1 MAPQRS
7 NSAKAHGLK
16 SSAGLRQG
24 TLSFTSAKR
33 SGSTTAKDNLK
44 GKRAAPPVEPTTV
57 APIRV
62 NRKRKYEPEP
72 EPELEQA
79 EEATEA
85 LERERLDTEDRRWN
99 KAYGLAREKMGNVQP
114 GPSSRCS
121 SSRCSL
127 LMESVSMI

>member
-7 NSAKAHGLK
+7 SSAKAHGLK

-33 SGSTTAKDNLK
+33 SGSTTAKDSLK
-44 GKRAAPPVEPTTV
+44 GKPAASPVEPTTV

-62 NRKRKYEPEP
+62 NRKRKYELEP

-99 KAYGLAREKMGNVQP
+99 KAYGLAREKMGNIQP
-114 GPSSRCS
+114 GPSSRCL
-121 SSRCSL
+121 SSRCSF